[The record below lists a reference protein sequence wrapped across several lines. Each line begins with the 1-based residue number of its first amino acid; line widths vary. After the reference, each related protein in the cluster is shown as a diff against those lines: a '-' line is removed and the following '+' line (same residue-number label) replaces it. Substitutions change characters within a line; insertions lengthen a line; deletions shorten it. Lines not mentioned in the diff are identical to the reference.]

1 MKLEYTR
8 PEIEVTLFSTE
19 SIMDSATGD
28 NSTIATLP
36 IDGENLPAGI
46 SANTWIN

>member
-28 NSTIATLP
+28 NSTIDT
-36 IDGENLPAGI
+36 ITVDGENLPVGL